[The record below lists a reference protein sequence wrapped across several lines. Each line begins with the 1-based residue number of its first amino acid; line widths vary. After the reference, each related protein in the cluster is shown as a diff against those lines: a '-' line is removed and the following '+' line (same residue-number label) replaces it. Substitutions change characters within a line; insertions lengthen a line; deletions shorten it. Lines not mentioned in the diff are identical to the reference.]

1 MKKHRGLF
9 LAFGLLGLLGMLP
22 QAADAGTITMTIS
35 WSGGS
40 ITIKPGTAFAQTGSS
55 NTQLTVNTSALNNT
69 LKTDHVN
76 LSFSGL
82 GASTQNGSLAY
93 PTSGLLSENGTIAYA
108 ANGGTINT
116 VSIST
121 SLSGFTAPTGTGT
134 IDSSTTVNMQQ
145 TNAGDSQG
153 ASTSYNNS
161 TVTTFSPYT
170 STGSTNQTPAFTPV
184 MKSVGTVAS
193 GYELDNSATIKL
205 TAGQDQFSVAT
216 QLTAQSV
223 PEPTSIILM
232 LTSMPLPLV
241 VMGLIRRR
249 RRAVAA

>member
-40 ITIKPGTAFAQTGSS
+40 ITIKPGSSFAQTGSN
-55 NTQLTVNTSALNNT
+55 NTQLTVNTTALNNT
-69 LKTDHVN
+69 LKTDGVN

-82 GASTQNGSLAY
+82 NASTQNGSLAY
-93 PTSGLLSENGTIAYA
+93 PTSGLLTEGGTAAFA
-108 ANGGTINT
+108 ANGGSINT
-116 VSIST
+116 VTIST
-121 SLSGFTAPTGTGT
+121 VLSGFTAPTGTGSV
-134 IDSSTTVNMQQ
+134 DSSTTVNMQQ
-145 TNAGDSQG
+145 TNKGDSQG
-153 ASTSYNNS
+153 ASTSYNGS
-161 TVTTFSPYT
+161 TVTTFPTYV
-170 STGSTNQTPAFTPV
+170 STGPQNQAPGIPTV
-184 MKSVGTVAS
+184 IKGVGTVAS

-216 QLTAQSV
+216 QLTGQSV
-223 PEPTSIILM
+223 PEPASIILM

-249 RRAVAA
+249 RRAVA